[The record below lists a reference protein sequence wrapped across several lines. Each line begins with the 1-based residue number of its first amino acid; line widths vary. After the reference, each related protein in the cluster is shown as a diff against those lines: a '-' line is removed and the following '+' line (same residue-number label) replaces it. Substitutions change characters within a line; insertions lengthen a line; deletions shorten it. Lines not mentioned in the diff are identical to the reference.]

1 MKWFT
6 IFTMSVILLSNL
18 QAQTTNHQTS
28 VNRISELSHLA
39 SGKYAFCRRMTTG
52 FDGKWIT
59 GNDYNKAN
67 SSGQLHTGRKSDV
80 PIQTYHI
87 VFHFDKPVYMV
98 ICTNADT
105 VFDYGW
111 NLLVINDTTL
121 EGDMTVGY
129 YYFFSFMESYHP
141 TKLYSI
147 MVKNFHIYKDMDTT
161 ILSSSA
167 NHNVNLIAYDENG
180 NLLVNNY
187 RGGDGWNLDIEF
199 PNGIKTAYASMG
211 ACGPLTVLSANLMS
225 DFPPEVKIGWG
236 RTDVSI
242 TLPYKDYVNSY
253 PILPG
258 ISADTTMTIFA
269 SDYHYFPFYF
279 YPSPA
284 ATESYFGFGDGA
296 CQNDSLMGYADSF
309 VAAFVSTDYP
319 ARPIDTVKVFSTE
332 FTVDTNKVFHASG
345 VLHVENFE
353 QFYFIS
359 GPVMYLKSNDNLD
372 LTCGYNYPPV
382 KGDYF
387 LSDGNPVAF
396 GTTAPFNFTQ
406 CVSVSNSYDI
416 ELYPQFKGQANE
428 RRNVDHSVGTWDLWK
443 GNQHLSHDSL
453 LENHISY
460 TTPDNGEYT
469 VILNDSNYTLIGQQG
484 YLQSK
489 LSFTLSKSDPN
500 PPTLVAFKVLQG
512 DSIHTE
518 IIRGY
523 PASIELTAGDYDY
536 PPPLY
541 VPIYHSLAN
550 ILLDYKEF
558 HDTKWYDLPVSAQPQ
573 FFDSLSGMPYLADLQ
588 PVLEHYA
595 DSALIDIMIS
605 LFDSAGN
612 STIQTIHPAFLIRD
626 ALVGYG
632 RNSITNSCL
641 LYPNPASETLHIGV
655 PDDQITAS
663 VYSSTGQ
670 LLLEET
676 GSRDIDVSGLKQGF
690 YLVSIH
696 DIVSGNYSFGKFIK

>member
-6 IFTMSVILLSNL
+6 IFTISVILLSNL

-39 SGKYAFCRRMTTG
+39 NGKYAFCRRMTTG

-67 SSGQLHTGRKSDV
+67 SSGQLNTGRKSDV

-87 VFHFDKPVYMV
+87 VFHFDKSVYMV

-111 NLLVINDTTL
+111 NLIWINDTTL

-129 YYFFSFMESYHP
+129 YYFFSFMESYYP

-147 MVKNFHIYKDMDTT
+147 MVKNFHVYKDMDTT

-180 NLLVNNY
+180 NLLVNKY
-187 RGGDGWNLDIEF
+187 RSGDGWNLDIEF

-279 YPSPA
+279 YPSPEG
-284 ATESYFGFGDGA
+284 TESYFGFGDGT

-319 ARPIDTVKVFSTE
+319 ARPTDTVKVFSTE

-345 VLHVENFE
+345 ILHVENFE
-353 QFYFIS
+353 KFYYIT
-359 GPVMYLKSNDNLD
+359 GPVMYLTSNEDLD
-372 LTCGYNYPPV
+372 MTCGKNYPPV
-382 KGDYF
+382 TGDYL
-387 LSDGNPVAF
+387 LSNGNSVVM
-396 GTTAPFNFTQ
+396 GTSAPFNMTESF
-406 CVSVSNSYDI
+406 SFSNSNLI
-416 ELYPQFKGQANE
+416 QLLPLFNGQANE
-428 RRNVDHSVGTWDLWK
+428 QRIVDYSLGTWDLWK
-443 GNQHLSHDSL
+443 GDQHIYHDSL
-453 LENHISY
+453 RETYISY
-460 TTPDNGEYT
+460 GTMDNGKYM
-469 VILNDSNYTLIGQQG
+469 VMLNDSNYTLFGQQG

-489 LSFTLSKSDPN
+489 LMFDLGNSDPN
-500 PPTLVAFKVLQG
+500 PPTLIAFKILQG

-518 IIRGY
+518 ITDGFT
-523 PASIELTAGDYDY
+523 ASIKLTAGDFDHT
-536 PPPLY
+536 PPLY
-541 VPIYHSLAN
+541 YPVYHSLAD
-550 ILLDYKEF
+550 IHLYYKEF
-558 HDTKWYDLPVSAQPQ
+558 HDTLWYDLPVNAQPD
-573 FFDSLSGMPYLADLQ
+573 FFNPMSGMPYLASLQ
-588 PVLEHYA
+588 PIMNQFP
-595 DSALIDIMIS
+595 DSALIDVRITLI
-605 LFDSAGN
+605 DSAGN
-612 STIQTIHPAFLIRD
+612 SMTQTIHPAFHFKN
-626 ALVGYG
+626 ALVGSG
-632 RNSITNSCL
+632 TKSITNSCL
-641 LYPNPASETLHIGV
+641 LFPNPASETLHIGV
-655 PDDQITAS
+655 ADNQITAS
-663 VYSSTGQ
+663 VYTSNG
-670 LLLEET
+670 LLLMEET
-676 GSRDIDVSGLKQGF
+676 GSRDIDISGLKQGF
-690 YLVSIH
+690 YLVKIQ
-696 DIVSGNYSFGKFIK
+696 DNITGNYSFGKFIK